1 VRAARTGRSL
11 ARCRSGVAAVEF
23 AIIALAL
30 LTFVLVLIET
40 GMQLLTQAILDYGV
54 REASRF
60 GVTGAAYPPG
70 MSGNPPKSREDAIP
84 AIIAYYGAGFIDPG
98 RLRVTLTVYPSFSA
112 VGQGGGTSGAGGP
125 GAVVQYQV
133 TYTQPFLTSFA
144 ASIAGT
150 SSLQHSATTVVQN
163 EPFPTN

>member
-1 VRAARTGRSL
+1 
-11 ARCRSGVAAVEF
+11 
-23 AIIALAL
+23 
-30 LTFVLVLIET
+30 
-40 GMQLLTQAILDYGV
+40 V

-70 MSGNPPKSREDAIP
+70 MSANPPQSREDAIT
-84 AIIAYYGAGFIDPG
+84 AIIAYYGAGLIDQG
-98 RLRVTLTVYPSFSA
+98 RLRVTLTVYPSFGA

-125 GAVVQYQV
+125 GDVVQYQV
-133 TYTQPFLTSFA
+133 TYTQPFLTSLA

-150 SSLQHSATTVVQN
+150 SSLQHSSTTVVKN